1 MISCP
6 FHSPDNH
13 PSCSVNLESGVWICY
28 SRCGGGDWIQFI
40 ERVRKDPDYAP
51 IVAAQEASKQSKT
64 PVLKSLLQRG
74 FTRDILLKWGI
85 EWDPKFQAM
94 RLPCLTKTGDLVGNI
109 WRYPEGI
116 VPKYRYQPDFPRNS
130 VLYGLWRL
138 SACVKRLVLVE
149 GPLDAIW
156 VQEAGIAAVA
166 ILGSSL
172 SEEQVALIMLAGVQQ
187 VVLCFDN
194 DAAGKQAAYRA
205 VPMLRAQ
212 GCWVYRTTLPS
223 KYKDVQEA
231 PLEKISQLFKEATL
245 CINGKGIIPPNLR
258 RWQLDNQSPNSRTVW
273 KYG

>member
-1 MISCP
+1 M
-6 FHSPDNH
+6 
-13 PSCSVNLESGVWICY
+13 NLESGVWICY

-51 IVAAQEASKQSKT
+51 IVTAQETPQQSKT

-74 FTRDILLKWGI
+74 FTRDVLLKWCI
-85 EWDPKFQAM
+85 EWDSKFQAM
-94 RLPCLTKTGDLVGNI
+94 RLPCLTRTGDLVGNI

-138 SACVKRLVLVE
+138 SASIKRLVLVE

-156 VQEAGIAAVA
+156 VQEAGVAAVA

-212 GCWVYRTTLPS
+212 GCWVYRTSLPR
-223 KYKDVQEA
+223 KYNDVQEVPNERVA
-231 PLEKISQLFKEATL
+231 GLLDKAELSV
-245 CINGKGIIPPNLR
+245 NGSGMVHPRYQHWFGRPVNKGI
-258 RWQLDNQSPNSRTVW
+258 W
-273 KYG
+273 K